1 MSREGVFMQDQYRVR
16 FMRVARG
23 VCAVLA
29 LASLPAAFA
38 EEVVRDAAKAPT
50 LDEMKVEFAALMN
63 ERAGLSKTVQESQ
76 KTIREVRSTTGAG
89 AGRNSATGLAYRE
102 AAQRLEKAIDEHPRI
117 KRLQEQHAEA
127 QAKQVDIS
135 RQQAVILNAWNQ
147 AKVERSKQLNALNAA
162 AVAKAEAARQAILKQ
177 AGENEVGNL
186 SEADRVKVKESHRRM
201 TNELAIARADYARVS
216 ATNAILAAREADG
229 SAARFEEI
237 NTQHAEIEREKSRLQ
252 ADMMRLRKTLRTDDP
267 EIAKLQQAAIETSQA
282 HVATQDARPDVA
294 AAHAAVNGVNA
305 RRGDIDARARVLR
318 QAILR
323 EDAACKAELDKQ
335 SAAAGLALV
344 GEDFW
349 EIK

>member
-1 MSREGVFMQDQYRVR
+1 MQDRYWVR
-16 FMRVARG
+16 FLRVARG
-23 VCAVLA
+23 VCAALA

-38 EEVVRDAAKAPT
+38 EEVARDEAKAPT
-50 LDEMKVEFAALMN
+50 LGEMKVEFAALMN
-63 ERAGLSKTVQESQ
+63 ERAGLSKKVQESQ
-76 KTIREVRSTTGAG
+76 KIIREVRSTTGAG

-127 QAKQVDIS
+127 QAKQVEIGK
-135 RQQAVILNAWNQ
+135 QQAVILDAWNQ
-147 AKVERSKQLNALNAA
+147 
-162 AVAKAEAARQAILKQ
+162 
-177 AGENEVGNL
+177 VGNL
-186 SEADRVKVKESHRRM
+186 SEADRLKVKESNRRM

-216 ATNAILAAREADG
+216 ETNAVLAEREADG
-229 SAARFEEI
+229 STARFEEI
-237 NTQHAEIEREKSRLQ
+237 NNQHAEIEREKSRLQ

-267 EIAKLQQAAIETSQA
+267 EIAKLQQAAREASQV

-294 AAHAAVNGVNA
+294 AAHAAVSGVNA
-305 RRGDIDARARVLR
+305 RREAIDTRARVLR
-318 QAILR
+318 QSILL

-349 EIK
+349 KTK